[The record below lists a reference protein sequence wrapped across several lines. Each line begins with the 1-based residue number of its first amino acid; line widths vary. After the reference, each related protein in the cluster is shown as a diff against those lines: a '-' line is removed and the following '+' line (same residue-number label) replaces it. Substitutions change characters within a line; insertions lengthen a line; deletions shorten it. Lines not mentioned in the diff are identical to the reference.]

1 MQWGGRTE
9 GLPSIN
15 PSFLPLFLLPRIIHV
30 GNVLARGV
38 GKVVKCNFDPT
49 AALLLHDVARMTIVG
64 ADSLYGALQQNA
76 SPFLVLDGL
85 SIFSSFIFS
94 FPAFSSC
101 PRPVSKRCGASLAR
115 K

>member
-15 PSFLPLFLLPRIIHV
+15 PSFLSSFFRVLFMWAMFSR
-30 GNVLARGV
+30 AAV

-64 ADSLYGALQQNA
+64 ADSLY
-76 SPFLVLDGL
+76 V
-85 SIFSSFIFS
+85 
-94 FPAFSSC
+94 
-101 PRPVSKRCGASLAR
+101 
-115 K
+115 

>member
-76 SPFLVLDGL
+76 SPFPR
-85 SIFSSFIFS
+85 SR
-94 FPAFSSC
+94 
-101 PRPVSKRCGASLAR
+101 RPVHFLLFYLFFFQVVRAPSANDVALAWLGR
-115 K
+115 